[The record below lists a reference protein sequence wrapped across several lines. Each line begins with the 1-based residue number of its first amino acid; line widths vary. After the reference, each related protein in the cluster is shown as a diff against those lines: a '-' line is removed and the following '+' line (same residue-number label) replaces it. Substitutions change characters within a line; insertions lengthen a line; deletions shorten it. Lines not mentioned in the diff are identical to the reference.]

1 MLPMLMYMTYKGFQ
15 VLAIEALK
23 YAMETYT
30 DALGEIQVI
39 ADKTRN
45 FNGFI
50 DDFVTLLGI
59 TWDYKDK
66 GLQSGIL

>member
-1 MLPMLMYMTYKGFQ
+1 MLMYTTYKGFQ
-15 VLAIEALK
+15 VLAIEPLK

-45 FNGFI
+45 FNGFMNAYCY
-50 DDFVTLLGI
+50 FTWNYLG
-59 TWDYKDK
+59 
-66 GLQSGIL
+66 L